1 MIGRHVC
8 EWASATLR
16 ENARKIDVCLAK
28 LSNEQVWE
36 RGSAEENAIGNLVLH
51 LCGNV
56 TQYFV
61 SGVGGAADTRE
72 RDGEFN
78 AAGGVDVAAL
88 RATLSA
94 TMAEVHSVLN
104 AVAEERLMDVIRVQ
118 NRDITMMQA
127 ILKSTEHFGMHTG
140 QIIAATKRLTQAPTG
155 FFTHNRVPA

>member
-8 EWASATLR
+8 EWASATLA

-61 SGVGGAADTRE
+61 SGVGGAPDTRE

-78 AAGGVDVAAL
+78 AAGGVDVDTL
-88 RATLSA
+88 RALLA
-94 TMAEVHSVLN
+94 RTMADVVAVLGG
-104 AVAEERLMDVIRVQ
+104 AAEERLMDVIRVQ

-127 ILKSTEHFGMHTG
+127 ILKSAEHFGMHTG
-140 QIIAATKRLTQAPTG
+140 QIIAATKRLTRQPTG
-155 FFTHNRVPA
+155 FFTHNRKPA

>member
-8 EWASATLR
+8 EWASANLA

-28 LSNEQVWE
+28 LSNDQVWE

-61 SGVGGAADTRE
+61 SGVGGAEDTRE

-78 AAGGVDVAAL
+78 ASGGVDVGAL
-88 RATLSA
+88 RVLLAR
-94 TMAEVHSVLN
+94 TMSDVAAVLA
-104 AVAEERLMDVIRVQ
+104 AVVEERLMEVIRVQ
-118 NRDITMMQA
+118 NRDITMMHA

-140 QIIAATKRLTQAPTG
+140 QIIAATKRLTQQPAG
-155 FFTHNRVPA
+155 FFTHNRRPA

>member
-8 EWASATLR
+8 DWAAATLA

-78 AAGGVDVAAL
+78 ASGGIDVDAL
-88 RATLSA
+88 RALLA
-94 TMAEVHSVLN
+94 RTMGEVALVL
-104 AVAEERLMDVIRVQ
+104 AGVAEERLLDVIRVQ
-118 NRDITMMQA
+118 NRDISMIQA

-140 QIIAATKRLTQAPTG
+140 QIIAATKRLTQQPTG
-155 FFTHNRVPA
+155 FFTHNRRLA

>member
-1 MIGRHVC
+1 MTGKHVC
-8 EWASATLR
+8 EWAAATLA

-51 LCGNV
+51 LCGNAK
-56 TQYFV
+56 QYFV

-78 AAGGVDVAAL
+78 ATGGVDVEVL
-88 RATLSA
+88 RSLLAR
-94 TMAEVHSVLN
+94 TMAEVAGVL
-104 AVAEERLMDVIRVQ
+104 ASVAEERLMDAIRVQ
-118 NRDITMMQA
+118 NREITTIHA

-140 QIIAATKRLTQAPTG
+140 QIIAATKRLTQQSTG
-155 FFTHNRVPA
+155 FHSHNRRPA